1 MGVWMKVSSIAKGTF
16 ISSHDTL
23 EEAQK
28 ARKEL
33 VRTLPK
39 VTKAGSFEFFCEPYQ
54 GIWAVFMYK
63 NLTKG
68 TSCLSSCGNVNTW
81 DLTMEYVSNAKKGT
95 GWNVWPL
102 TVRSISTHGTMCA
115 TQLTVPTTIPSV
127 VLGKN

>member
-1 MGVWMKVSSIAKGTF
+1 MKVVSIAKGIF

-23 EEAQK
+23 EDAQK

-33 VRTLPK
+33 VRTLPR
-39 VTKAGSFEFFCEPYQ
+39 VTKAGKFALFCERYE

-68 TSCLSSCGNVNTW
+68 FTCLSSCGNVNTW
-81 DLTMEYVSNAKKGT
+81 DLTTGYVSNAKKRT
-95 GWNVWPL
+95 GWNAWPL
-102 TVRSISTHGTMCA
+102 IVKPISTHGMMCA
-115 TQLTVPTTIPSV
+115 TQTTVLTTIPSV